1 MFCLLI
7 NLTLKLSSPKLP
19 KDYRP
24 VFVSFIKSALES
36 NYRDMYSKLYTQ
48 GPYRKSFTFSVSLPK
63 PQFENDCIIL
73 ADNEVKCSFSSCDE
87 LDTLTLYNAFQ
98 KSKERVYPLCDG
110 NSMELSSVSLKPVPV
125 IRESYTD
132 VKFLSPL
139 IVRRHIKGQTDKYF
153 VYDDE
158 DFQECLAEIVSRQLF
173 AKTFISI
180 EPISPRKTVVRS
192 FGTNVRA
199 SLGTY
204 RLYST
209 PDVLNLL
216 LNGGIGSRRSE
227 GFGHFTVIG
236 R

>member
-1 MFCLLI
+1 MLI

-63 PQFENDCIIL
+63 PQFKNDCIIL
-73 ADNEVKCSFSSCDE
+73 AGNEVKCSFSSCDE

-110 NSMELSSVSLKPVPV
+110 NSMELSSVCLKPVPA
-125 IRESYTD
+125 IRESYTT

-139 IVRRHIKGQTDKYF
+139 VVRRHMKGQADKYF

-158 DFQECLAEIVSRQLF
+158 DFLKCLAEIVSRQLS

-204 RLYST
+204 RLCST

>member
-1 MFCLLI
+1 MLI
-7 NLTLKLSSPKLP
+7 DLDLKLEHPRLP
-19 KDYRP
+19 RDYRP
-24 VFVSFIKSALES
+24 VFVSLVKSALES

-63 PQFENDCIIL
+63 PQFETDYIIL
-73 ADNEVKCSFSSCDE
+73 SGNDVKCSFSSCDE

-110 NSMELSSVSLKPVPV
+110 NSMELSSVYLKPVPV
-125 IRESYTD
+125 IRESYTE

-139 IVRRHIKGQTDKYF
+139 VVRRHIKGQADKYF

-158 DFQECLAEIVSRQLF
+158 DFLKCLAEIVTRQLLV
-173 AKTFISI
+173 KTFISI